1 MPPTGGI
8 VFPQLRSPQ
17 NITILGRWLRYG
29 QSKLANVVYASEL
42 AKRYPDI
49 TTLAIH
55 PGLVWTDLVNNLGF
69 FDRCLVWMT
78 TLGQLIPSHEGA
90 YNPVWAATAKTKDI
104 QSGGFYEPVGKL
116 GEQSKESTDPK
127 LGEELWEWT
136 QKALEGYGGIPGGRE

>member
-8 VFPQLRSPQ
+8 VFSQLRSPQ

-49 TTLAIH
+49 TTIAIH
-55 PGLVWTDLVNNLGF
+55 PGLIWTDLVNNLGF
-69 FDRCLVWMT
+69 FDRILVWMT
-78 TLGQLIPSHEGA
+78 TLGQTIPPHEGA
-90 YNPVWAATAKTKDI
+90 YNSVWAATAKTKGI
-104 QSGGFYEPVGKL
+104 TSGGFYEPVGEL
-116 GEQSKESTDPK
+116 GEQSKESADPK

-136 QKALEGYGGIPGGRE
+136 HKALEGYGSIPATRE